1 MRSHGSGNKGDQ
13 LKLDEDYSTLD
24 IPGRIERRRQ
34 ALTVSELADLIHISS
49 KQIYELVTKSYIPS
63 YRIAGSI
70 RFDPKRV
77 ADWLRSQA
85 A

>member
-1 MRSHGSGNKGDQ
+1 MD
-13 LKLDEDYSTLD
+13 STALD
-24 IPGRIERRRQ
+24 IPSQLERRRS
-34 ALTVSELADLIHISS
+34 ALTVKELADAVNLST
-49 KQIYELVTKSYIPS
+49 KQIYELVAKSYIPS